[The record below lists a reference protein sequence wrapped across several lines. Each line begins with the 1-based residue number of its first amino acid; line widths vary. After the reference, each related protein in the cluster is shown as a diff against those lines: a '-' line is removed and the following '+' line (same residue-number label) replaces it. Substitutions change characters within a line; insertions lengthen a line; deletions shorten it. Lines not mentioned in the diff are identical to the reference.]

1 MERYKTNIHGLEDL
15 ILLGCQYSQNWPTF
29 SMKPLLKF
37 LFCRKGKADPK
48 ICMKLQGAVNSQKKS
63 WKRRLIWGDS
73 HFPTSKLIMTLV
85 IKTVWHWHV
94 DRYTGWWSRIKSLER
109 CLYFYGQ
116 FIFYKGTKIIQWR
129 KNSVFNK

>member
-48 ICMKLQGAVNSQKKS
+48 ICMKLQGAVNSQKKVLLEEQS
-63 WKRRLIWGDS
+63 RRTFKKNNL
-73 HFPTSKLIMTLV
+73 L
-85 IKTVWHWHV
+85 
-94 DRYTGWWSRIKSLER
+94 LE
-109 CLYFYGQ
+109 
-116 FIFYKGTKIIQWR
+116 KED
-129 KNSVFNK
+129 